1 MQLVKYV
8 SAFTIIAVSALIIV
22 SESSAQSYMSESGYV
37 EFVSTAPL
45 LEFKGTSENL
55 TGLIDLEEN
64 LVDFYVDLNTLDTGI
79 DLRNNHMR
87 DSYLETDTYRFAEFT
102 GELTSDFDPNLKNEQ
117 QVAVIGDFQI
127 HGVEREMEISGTLRP
142 TESGLQLDASWT
154 VLLED
159 HNIDKPQVV
168 FYELAS
174 EQTVN
179 ISILLKPQ
187 GNQ

>member
-1 MQLVKYV
+1 MNALK
-8 SAFTIIAVSALIIV
+8 SLCTICTLLFISLQPMPDVY
-22 SESSAQSYMSESGYV
+22 AQSFMGEDGYV

-45 LEFKGTSENL
+45 LEFKGTSNNL
-55 TGLIDLEEN
+55 TGLIDLDEN

-87 DSYLETDTYRFAEFT
+87 DSYLETDKYRFAEFT
-102 GELTSDFDPNLKNEQ
+102 GELISEFDPSSMQEQ
-117 QVAVIGDFQI
+117 QAEVTGMFQI
-127 HGVEREMEISGTLRP
+127 HGVEREIDVNGTLKP
-142 TESGLQLDASWT
+142 TDNGLQLDASWII
-154 VLLED
+154 LLED
-159 HNIDKPQVV
+159 YNIDKPKVV

-187 GNQ
+187 D